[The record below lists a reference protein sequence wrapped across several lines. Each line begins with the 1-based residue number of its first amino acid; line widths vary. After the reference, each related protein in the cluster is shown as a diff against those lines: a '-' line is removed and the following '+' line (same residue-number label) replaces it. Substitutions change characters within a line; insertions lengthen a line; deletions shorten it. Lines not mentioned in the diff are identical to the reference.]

1 MTDWITLISGI
12 LAIICASILYLNVC
26 KLQKEMERER
36 YAHRRAMD
44 YALIIDDILTGAT
57 MPEDKR
63 KKLQTCLHYYLAAIG
78 SGDWDLV
85 AKRRDA
91 MDEVLSQSGWEWRVD
106 DRTRRPHPRIRR
118 HRPRSDRRLHPRG
131 YMHARGHHRRR
142 ISMARRH
149 RMGMDRGVMQPLTPI
164 EQEIV
169 RHLRTRPMTIR
180 GLEEAMGR
188 NRHDADIAAA
198 LDRLKWLGCIRRKRL
213 DTSCHL
219 AVWELMR

>member
-1 MTDWITLISGI
+1 
-12 LAIICASILYLNVC
+12 
-26 KLQKEMERER
+26 
-36 YAHRRAMD
+36 
-44 YALIIDDILTGAT
+44 
-57 MPEDKR
+57 
-63 KKLQTCLHYYLAAIG
+63 
-78 SGDWDLV
+78 
-85 AKRRDA
+85 
-91 MDEVLSQSGWEWRVD
+91 
-106 DRTRRPHPRIRR
+106 
-118 HRPRSDRRLHPRG
+118 
-131 YMHARGHHRRR
+131 
-142 ISMARRH
+142 MARRH

-198 LDRLKWLGCIRRKRL
+198 LDRLKWLGYIRRKRL

>member
-1 MTDWITLISGI
+1 MTDWITFLCGVI
-12 LAIICASILYLNVC
+12 AIVCATYLYYGYL
-26 KLQKEMERER
+26 KLKDELDRR
-36 YAHRRAMD
+36 VRAVRRAID

-63 KKLQTCLHYYLAAIG
+63 KKLQTCYHYYLAAIG

-91 MDEVLSQSGWEWRVD
+91 MDEALDQSGWEWRVD
-106 DRTRRPHPRIRR
+106 DRPRRPHPRIRR
-118 HRPRSDRRLHPRG
+118 HRPRSDHRLHPRG

-188 NRHDADIAAA
+188 NCHDADIAAA
-198 LDRLKWLGCIRRKRL
+198 LDRLKWLGYIRRKRL